1 MPSRWQKIVIQ
12 ICRLLG
18 VRTFKKYWVSGG
30 SFWNKNHID
39 PSKNTDL
46 QKVIDDS
53 WDYTRQHTG
62 QLFIEALIV
71 TVSYFSGYM
80 TPKQV
85 WGFIPIGLIIHG
97 YAMLT
102 HYYNRIMAADRMKR
116 NTQHEKDNPPP
127 PKPFY
132 KINTITHHTDD
143 ETGYIVFRG
152 YTALSPLLP
161 NKYTAEHFITFLEKG
176 WSSDTYDISELIFT
190 EGASFFYKL
199 YLKRQ

>member
-1 MPSRWQKIVIQ
+1 MLTRWQKIVILV
-12 ICRLLG
+12 CRLLG

-53 WDYTRQHTG
+53 WDYTRQHAG
-62 QLFIEALIV
+62 QTFIEALIV

-85 WGFIPIGLIIHG
+85 WGFIPISLIIHG

-102 HYYNRIMAADRMKR
+102 HYYNCIMAFERMAR
-116 NTQHEKDNPPP
+116 NIQRDKDDPPP
-127 PKPFY
+127 PKPCY
-132 KINTITHHTDD
+132 TISSRILDTDNTS
-143 ETGYIVFRG
+143 GYIVFQG
-152 YTALSPLLP
+152 YNALSPLLP
-161 NKYTAEHFITFLEKG
+161 NKTDAELFVDFMKKG
-176 WSSDTYDISELIFT
+176 WGDSPYDINELIFT
-190 EGASFFYKL
+190 EGTSFFYKR
-199 YLKRQ
+199 YLQS